1 MIEFTKRY
9 RIQWP
14 FGDCGGFWQLFSGFP
29 KRDFPNF
36 ESFSKHP
43 ILTPPD
49 FFGVEIGEPTL
60 NDDQ

>member
-1 MIEFTKRY
+1 ME
-9 RIQWP
+9 
-14 FGDCGGFWQLFSGFP
+14 
-29 KRDFPNF
+29 DFPNF

-49 FFGVEIGEPTL
+49 FFGGLKLVNLP